1 MPARTYVNDNG
12 TWRTIKNVS
21 VNDNGTWRS
30 IKKSW
35 YFDGSVWQQVFDYR
49 TVINIT
55 LATSQASYDMN
66 AAFITAGW
74 DGVTPVDATITIN
87 AGVSIYSTDINNYAF
102 TATALPANS
111 SVVIN
116 NYGVI
121 TGKGGNGGRAA
132 FGGESNASIV
142 SNCRGLP
149 AGPGLYTRTALTI
162 YNYGTIAGGGGGGG
176 GGGWYNYPSGNFTG
190 GGGGGGGGSSLSPT
204 TGGARGGGGDGSP
217 GGDTG
222 GAGGAGN
229 LAAGAGGNGGNRGEN
244 GGDGGGCF
252 TGGCTRARSTVP
264 APGGAYGF
272 AVDGNSFITWAVS
285 GSILVFT
292 TN

>member
-12 TWRTIKNVS
+12 SWRTIKNLS
-21 VNDNGTWRS
+21 VNDNGTWR
-30 IKKSW
+30 IVKKSW
-35 YFDGSVWQQVFDYR
+35 YFDGSVWRQVFDYR

-55 LATSQASYDMN
+55 LATSQSSYDMN
-66 AAFITAGW
+66 AAFVAEGW
-74 DGVTPVDATITIN
+74 NGVDPVDATITIN

-121 TGKGGNGGRAA
+121 TGKGGNGGRGA
-132 FGGESNASIV
+132 FSGESNASIV
-142 SNCRGLP
+142 ANCRGLP
-149 AGPGLYTRTALTI
+149 AGPGLFTRTALTI

-176 GGGWYNYPSGNFTG
+176 GGGWYNYPSGNALG
-190 GGGGGGGGSSLSPT
+190 GGGGGGGGSALSPT
-204 TGGARGGGGDGSP
+204 TGASGYTSGSP

-222 GAGGAGN
+222 GAGGAGDR
-229 LAAGAGGNGGNRGEN
+229 AGGSGGNGGNRGEN

-252 TGGCTRARSTVP
+252 TAGCTRAHSTVP

-272 AVDGNSFITWAVS
+272 AVDGNSFITWAVT